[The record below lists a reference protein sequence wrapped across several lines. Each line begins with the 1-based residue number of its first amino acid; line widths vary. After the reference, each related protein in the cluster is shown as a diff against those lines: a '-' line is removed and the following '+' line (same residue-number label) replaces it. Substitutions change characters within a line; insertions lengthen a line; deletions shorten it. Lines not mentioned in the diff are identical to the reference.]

1 MSDEGTV
8 ENVEPNQEETQNG
21 SENVEIDDGQ
31 EEKEVVDHAEAGIAP
46 KESDQKPKTK
56 TVAEKVAEYVRPES
70 YPRLLQQEDFLFSSV
85 YLPPGGLHTREDGS
99 MGFHIEMEQFDGNL
113 GFVPIRSKI
122 VPHYVQLRKALE
134 KTEDQMM
141 KTNENISN
149 VKKQLEDPELDED
162 LRDEIEAEVKE
173 LQRKKRLEYA
183 KWKKISKELDEDE
196 EKGQCVYYSLCDT
209 EGRKVSTDD
218 IYRHNVKPE
227 KNVIESEKTSLSA
240 LIDENN
246 NKWITTPASTFRLY
260 TEETEA
266 DAKLIADLE
275 IKKGAIEIRKKARG
289 KLYDLSMF

>member
-1 MSDEGTV
+1 MSVEGTE
-8 ENVEPNQEETQNG
+8 ENIPTEPIQEETQQG
-21 SENVEIDDGQ
+21 AENVVGDD
-31 EEKEVVDHAEAGIAP
+31 EEKGIEVQAEADVVAI
-46 KESDQKPKTK
+46 ESEQKLKTK
-56 TVAEKVAEYVRPES
+56 SVAEKIAEYVRPED

-99 MGFHIEMEQFDGNL
+99 KGFHIEMEQFDGNL

-141 KTNENISN
+141 KTNENISA

-162 LRDEIEAEVKE
+162 LRDVIEAEVKE

-183 KWKKISKELDEDE
+183 KWKKLSKELDEDE

-209 EGRKVSTDD
+209 EGRKISTDD

-227 KNVIESEKTSLSA
+227 KGVIENEETSLSG
-240 LIDENN
+240 LIEENK

-260 TEETEA
+260 TKETEA

-275 IKKGAIEIRKKARG
+275 IKRGAVEIRKKTRG

>member
-1 MSDEGTV
+1 MSVEGSE
-8 ENVEPNQEETQNG
+8 ENIPSEPIQEETQIG
-21 SENVEIDDGQ
+21 AENVEGEDDQGI
-31 EEKEVVDHAEAGIAP
+31 EVQAEANVATI
-46 KESDQKPKTK
+46 ESEQKPKTK
-56 TVAEKVAEYVRPES
+56 TVAEKIAEYVRPED

-85 YLPPGGLHTREDGS
+85 YLPPGGLHTRENGS
-99 MGFHIEMEQFDGNL
+99 MGFHIEMEQFGGNL
-113 GFVPIRSKI
+113 GFVPIRSNI

-141 KTNENISN
+141 KTNENISA

-162 LRDEIEAEVKE
+162 LRDEIEAQVKE

-183 KWKKISKELDEDE
+183 KWKKLSKELDEDE

-209 EGRKVSTDD
+209 EGRKISTDD

-227 KNVIESEKTSLSA
+227 KSVIENEETSLNE
-240 LIDENN
+240 LIEENK
-246 NKWITTPASTFRLY
+246 NKWIATPASTFRLY
-260 TEETEA
+260 TKETEA

-275 IKKGAIEIRKKARG
+275 IQRGAIEIRKKTRG

>member
-1 MSDEGTV
+1 MSVEGSE
-8 ENVEPNQEETQNG
+8 ENIPSEPIQEETQIG
-21 SENVEIDDGQ
+21 AENVEGEDDQGI
-31 EEKEVVDHAEAGIAP
+31 EVQAEANVATI
-46 KESDQKPKTK
+46 ESEQKPKTK
-56 TVAEKVAEYVRPES
+56 TVAEKIAEYVRPED

-85 YLPPGGLHTREDGS
+85 YLPPGGLHTRENGS
-99 MGFHIEMEQFDGNL
+99 MGFHIEMEQFGGNL
-113 GFVPIRSKI
+113 GFVPIRSNI

-141 KTNENISN
+141 KTNENISA

-162 LRDEIEAEVKE
+162 LRDEIEAQVKE

-183 KWKKISKELDEDE
+183 KWKKLSKELDEDE

-209 EGRKVSTDD
+209 EGRKISTDD

-227 KNVIESEKTSLSA
+227 KSVIENEETSLNE
-240 LIDENN
+240 LIEENK
-246 NKWITTPASTFRLY
+246 NKWIATPASTFRLY
-260 TEETEA
+260 TKETEA

-275 IKKGAIEIRKKARG
+275 IKRGAVEIRKKTRG

>member
-1 MSDEGTV
+1 MSVEGSE
-8 ENVEPNQEETQNG
+8 ENIPSEPIQEETQSG
-21 SENVEIDDGQ
+21 AENVEGEDDQGI
-31 EEKEVVDHAEAGIAP
+31 EVQAEANVATI
-46 KESDQKPKTK
+46 ESEQKPKTK
-56 TVAEKVAEYVRPES
+56 TVAEKIAEYVRPED

-85 YLPPGGLHTREDGS
+85 YLPPGGLHTRENGS
-99 MGFHIEMEQFDGNL
+99 MGFHIEMEQFGGNL
-113 GFVPIRSKI
+113 GFVPIRSNI

-141 KTNENISN
+141 KTNENISA

-162 LRDEIEAEVKE
+162 LRDEIEAQVKE

-183 KWKKISKELDEDE
+183 KWKKLSKELDEDE

-209 EGRKVSTDD
+209 EGRKISTDD

-227 KNVIESEKTSLSA
+227 KSVIENEETSLNE
-240 LIDENN
+240 LIEENK
-246 NKWITTPASTFRLY
+246 NKWIATPASTFRLY
-260 TEETEA
+260 TKETEA

-275 IKKGAIEIRKKARG
+275 IKRGAIEIRKKTRG